1 VKDPVSAL
9 RINGERGLAHPVYRE
24 TGANVI
30 ETMAGVRTAIEE
42 INETYLEDADLYLT
56 QVYDETT
63 YINSALE
70 LVRQNIWVGGSM
82 AAILLL
88 IFLRS
93 GAATLVVSLAIPV
106 SVIGSFVAMAAL
118 GRSINVISLA
128 GLAFSVGMVVDAA
141 IVVLENIYRMRQQGL
156 SVSDA
161 AYRGAQQVWGAILVS
176 ALTTVMVFIP
186 ILIMELEVGQLF
198 RDIAVAISVSVLLS
212 LLVAVTVIPALASRL
227 LGGNIQTMAQ
237 ARKLPV
243 IDHFGRGF
251 VRLVMAITGLAVRSK
266 SFALAMVVL
275 LTGLCSVVTV
285 VMLPKL
291 DGFAVCRRLRAE
303 SCVPIIFLS
312 AVEAISERVA
322 GLDLGA
328 DDYLPKPF
336 SPKELEARIATIL
349 RRVGRGN
356 AVVESRELP
365 TGQGVLRLGDLVVDT
380 NRRQVTRGSERIN
393 LTYTE
398 FSLLELLFRDPG
410 HVVPR
415 AEILEQLWG
424 YPPRRAADLR
434 VVDVYVARLRG
445 KLEPD
450 PRNPELILTV
460 RGIGY
465 ASQRMGEASAA
476 G

>member
-1 VKDPVSAL
+1 MTGDLPSKPKATVLVVDDEAAVRRVLVMRLQLSGYRVICAED
-9 RINGERGLAHPVYRE
+9 GE
-24 TGANVI
+24 
-30 ETMAGVRTAIEE
+30 
-42 INETYLEDADLYLT
+42 
-56 QVYDETT
+56 Q
-63 YINSALE
+63 ALE
-70 LVRQNIWVGGSM
+70 MFHNESPD
-82 AAILLL
+82 
-88 IFLRS
+88 
-93 GAATLVVSLAIPV
+93 LVVL
-106 SVIGSFVAMAAL
+106 
-118 GRSINVISLA
+118 
-128 GLAFSVGMVVDAA
+128 D
-141 IVVLENIYRMRQQGL
+141 
-156 SVSDA
+156 
-161 AYRGAQQVWGAILVS
+161 
-176 ALTTVMVFIP
+176 
-186 ILIMELEVGQLF
+186 
-198 RDIAVAISVSVLLS
+198 
-212 LLVAVTVIPALASRL
+212 
-227 LGGNIQTMAQ
+227 
-237 ARKLPV
+237 
-243 IDHFGRGF
+243 
-251 VRLVMAITGLAVRSK
+251 
-266 SFALAMVVL
+266 
-275 LTGLCSVVTV
+275 

-349 RRVGRGN
+349 RRVGQGN

>member
-1 VKDPVSAL
+1 MPGDLPSQPKATILVVDDEAAVRRVLVMRLQLSGYRVICAED
-9 RINGERGLAHPVYRE
+9 GE
-24 TGANVI
+24 
-30 ETMAGVRTAIEE
+30 
-42 INETYLEDADLYLT
+42 
-56 QVYDETT
+56 Q
-63 YINSALE
+63 ALE
-70 LVRQNIWVGGSM
+70 
-82 AAILLL
+82 
-88 IFLRS
+88 IFHNES
-93 GAATLVVSLAIPV
+93 PDLVVL
-106 SVIGSFVAMAAL
+106 
-118 GRSINVISLA
+118 
-128 GLAFSVGMVVDAA
+128 D
-141 IVVLENIYRMRQQGL
+141 
-156 SVSDA
+156 
-161 AYRGAQQVWGAILVS
+161 
-176 ALTTVMVFIP
+176 
-186 ILIMELEVGQLF
+186 
-198 RDIAVAISVSVLLS
+198 
-212 LLVAVTVIPALASRL
+212 
-227 LGGNIQTMAQ
+227 
-237 ARKLPV
+237 
-243 IDHFGRGF
+243 
-251 VRLVMAITGLAVRSK
+251 
-266 SFALAMVVL
+266 
-275 LTGLCSVVTV
+275 

-349 RRVGRGN
+349 RRVGSGN

-365 TGQGVLRLGDLVVDT
+365 TGQGVLCLGDLMVDT

-465 ASQRMGEASAA
+465 ASQRMGEASAT

>member
-1 VKDPVSAL
+1 
-9 RINGERGLAHPVYRE
+9 
-24 TGANVI
+24 
-30 ETMAGVRTAIEE
+30 M
-42 INETYLEDADLYLT
+42 
-56 QVYDETT
+56 
-63 YINSALE
+63 
-70 LVRQNIWVGGSM
+70 
-82 AAILLL
+82 
-88 IFLRS
+88 
-93 GAATLVVSLAIPV
+93 
-106 SVIGSFVAMAAL
+106 
-118 GRSINVISLA
+118 
-128 GLAFSVGMVVDAA
+128 
-141 IVVLENIYRMRQQGL
+141 
-156 SVSDA
+156 
-161 AYRGAQQVWGAILVS
+161 
-176 ALTTVMVFIP
+176 
-186 ILIMELEVGQLF
+186 
-198 RDIAVAISVSVLLS
+198 
-212 LLVAVTVIPALASRL
+212 
-227 LGGNIQTMAQ
+227 
-237 ARKLPV
+237 
-243 IDHFGRGF
+243 
-251 VRLVMAITGLAVRSK
+251 
-266 SFALAMVVL
+266 
-275 LTGLCSVVTV
+275 
-285 VMLPKL
+285 
-291 DGFAVCRRLRAE
+291 
-303 SCVPIIFLS
+303 
-312 AVEAISERVA
+312 EAISERVA

-356 AVVESRELP
+356 AVVESRDLP

-380 NRRQVTRGSERIN
+380 NRRQIARGSERIN

-398 FSLLELLFRDPG
+398 FSLLELFRDPG

>member
-1 VKDPVSAL
+1 MSGGDPSQLKAKILVVDDEAAVRRVLVMRLQLSGYQVICAED
-9 RINGERGLAHPVYRE
+9 GEE
-24 TGANVI
+24 
-30 ETMAGVRTAIEE
+30 
-42 INETYLEDADLYLT
+42 
-56 QVYDETT
+56 
-63 YINSALE
+63 ALE
-70 LVRQNIWVGGSM
+70 LFHRE
-82 AAILLL
+82 APDL
-88 IFLRS
+88 I
-93 GAATLVVSLAIPV
+93 
-106 SVIGSFVAMAAL
+106 
-118 GRSINVISLA
+118 
-128 GLAFSVGMVVDAA
+128 
-141 IVVLENIYRMRQQGL
+141 VL
-156 SVSDA
+156 D
-161 AYRGAQQVWGAILVS
+161 
-176 ALTTVMVFIP
+176 
-186 ILIMELEVGQLF
+186 
-198 RDIAVAISVSVLLS
+198 
-212 LLVAVTVIPALASRL
+212 
-227 LGGNIQTMAQ
+227 
-237 ARKLPV
+237 
-243 IDHFGRGF
+243 
-251 VRLVMAITGLAVRSK
+251 
-266 SFALAMVVL
+266 
-275 LTGLCSVVTV
+275 

-356 AVVESRELP
+356 AEVESRELP

-380 NRRQVTRGSERIN
+380 NRRQVTRGGERIN

-410 HVVPR
+410 SVVPR

-465 ASQRMGEASAA
+465 SSQRLGEVATA
-476 G
+476 